1 MNKSSLAK
9 RLFSF
14 KHEIDFRLGKC
25 MKRLN
30 FGIVSAIA
38 ITLSA
43 FGASNA
49 VIADETKPTQTQEM
63 ALEDKYLWLEEVEGE
78 KAINWVKSQNERSLA
93 HLQSNPIY
101 KKLEADALA
110 IVQSKERL
118 TFGGYFGGYVSNF
131 WQDDKQIRGVWRR
144 SDFASWSKG
153 KPKWETILDMDAL
166 SKAEGKNWVYKG
178 AECLDDN
185 NLWNTNCMLSL
196 SNGGKDANEKREF
209 NVKTRKFVKNGFVIP
224 EAKSDITWLDINNM
238 LVSTDWGEGSLTE
251 SGYPFIVKMHARG
264 KDLKDAKEVFRGE
277 KTDVS
282 AGAYRI
288 DDGKKHHYF
297 FYRSPTFF
305 TSITYLMNDAGKA
318 QKLDL
323 PSKHS
328 IVGIRDGDLF
338 FSIQEDW
345 TPRGGEKLY
354 MAGTLLRAKLAAV
367 SAQSGVIEAVPIFVP
382 QEREALQGASFTKDG
397 LYVEISKNVKSEIR
411 FYSKAAKYVGFKAID
426 LPKNGVAGIA
436 NSSIRTDEAFFS
448 YNDLI
453 TPPSILMI
461 NKAGQKPKTVQSQPA
476 KFDASNLVVEQKE
489 VSSKDGTKIPFFV
502 VHKKGIKHD
511 GSTPTLLYGYGGFE
525 VSMTPNYSPYIG
537 KLWLE
542 RGGAYILANIRGG
555 GEFGPEWH
563 GAGLKTKRQVV
574 YDDFIA
580 IAEWAID
587 HKLADKNH
595 LGIMGG
601 SNGGL
606 LMGVMLTQRPELFNA
621 AVVQVPL
628 LDMLRYHK
636 LLAGA
641 SWIDEYGNPDIPEER
656 VWLEKLT
663 PYQNLK
669 KRDDFPVPLIV
680 TSTKD
685 DRVHPGHARKY
696 AAKLQELGMPF
707 WYYENIDG
715 GHSAAA
721 NLVEGA
727 KRRALEYTYLTE
739 KLMENK

>member
-1 MNKSSLAK
+1 
-9 RLFSF
+9 
-14 KHEIDFRLGKC
+14 
-25 MKRLN
+25 MKRFYL
-30 FGIVSAIA
+30 GLVSAIA
-38 ITLSA
+38 ISTFSFAAPKTLK
-43 FGASNA
+43 
-49 VIADETKPTQTQEM
+49 ADEFKTPNTQES
-63 ALEDKYLWLEEVEGE
+63 AVEDKYLWLEEVEGE
-78 KAINWVKSQNERSLA
+78 KAINWVKSQNTRSLS
-93 HLQSNPIY
+93 HLQANPIY
-101 KKLEADALA
+101 QKLEADALA
-110 IVQSKERL
+110 IVKSKDRL
-118 TFGGYFGGYVSNF
+118 TFGGYYNGFVSNF
-131 WQDDKQIRGVWRR
+131 WQDDKQVRGVWRR
-144 SDFASWSKG
+144 ADFASWSKN
-153 KPKWETILDMDAL
+153 KPKWETILDMDVL
-166 SKAEGKNWVYKG
+166 SKEEGKNWVYKG
-178 AECLDDN
+178 TDCLDGN
-185 NLWNTNCMLSL
+185 NLWNTICLVSL

-209 NVKTRKFVKNGFVIP
+209 NMKTRKFVKDGFFIP
-224 EAKSDITWLDINNM
+224 EAKSGVTWLDANN
-238 LVSTDWGEGSLTE
+238 LLIATNWGDGTLTD
-251 SGYPFIVKMHARG
+251 SGYPFIVKMHERG
-264 KDLKDAKEVFRGE
+264 KALSEAKEVFRGE

-282 AGAYRI
+282 AGSYRI
-288 DDGKKHHYF
+288 DDGKKYHFF
-297 FYRSPTFF
+297 FYRNPTFF
-305 TSITYLMNDAGKA
+305 TGITYLMNDAGRA
-318 QKLDL
+318 QKLNL

-328 IVGIRDGDLF
+328 IIGVRDGDLF

-345 TPRGGEKLY
+345 APRENDVAFKKGS
-354 MAGTLLRAKLAAV
+354 LLRAKLSSVAAE
-367 SAQSGVIEAVPIFVP
+367 SGTIEAIPIFIP

-411 FYSKAAKYVGFKAID
+411 FYAKAKNYDSFQTID
-426 LPKNGVAGIA
+426 LPKNGVAGLVDA
-436 NSSIRTDEAFFS
+436 SIRTDEAFFS
-448 YNDLI
+448 YNDLL
-453 TPPSILMI
+453 TPPSILKSA
-461 NKAGQKPKTVQSQPA
+461 KAGQKPKTVQSQPA

-525 VSMTPNYSPYIG
+525 VSMLPNYSPYIG

-563 GAGLKTKRQVV
+563 DAGLKTKRQVV

-580 IAEWAID
+580 IAEWATN
-587 HKLADKNH
+587 HKLADKEH

-621 AVVQVPL
+621 VVVQVPL

-669 KRDDFPVPLIV
+669 KRDDFPIPLIV

-696 AAKLQELGMPF
+696 GAKLEELGMPF

-739 KLMENK
+739 QLMQK

>member
-1 MNKSSLAK
+1 
-9 RLFSF
+9 
-14 KHEIDFRLGKC
+14 
-25 MKRLN
+25 MKRFNLG
-30 FGIVSAIA
+30 FVSALAIA
-38 ITLSA
+38 IFISSSPLRA
-43 FGASNA
+43 K
-49 VIADETKPTQTQEM
+49 ADEPINSPSQEDKV
-63 ALEDKYLWLEEVEGE
+63 EDKYLWLEEVEGA
-78 KAINWVKSQNERSLA
+78 KAIDWVKAQNSRSLS

-101 KKLEADALA
+101 KQLESDALA
-110 IVQSKERL
+110 IVKSKDRL
-118 TFGGYFGGYVSNF
+118 TFGGYSEGYVSNF

-144 SDFASWSKG
+144 SDFKSWSNG

-178 AECLDDN
+178 IDCLEPHK
-185 NLWNTNCMLSL
+185 LWNTICMISL

-209 NVKTRKFVKNGFVIP
+209 NVKTKKFVKNGFMIP

-238 LVSTDWGEGSLTE
+238 LVATDWGADSLTE
-251 SGYPFIVKMHARG
+251 SGYPYIVKMHSRG
-264 KDLKDAKEVFRGE
+264 KDLNSAKEVFRGE

-288 DDGKKHHYF
+288 DDGKKNHFF
-297 FYRSPTFF
+297 FYRNPTFF
-305 TSITYLMNDAGKA
+305 TTISYLMNDAGRA
-318 QKLDL
+318 QELAL
-323 PSKHS
+323 PPKHT
-328 IVGIRDGDLF
+328 IIGVRDGDLY
-338 FSIQEDW
+338 FSLQEDW
-345 TPRGGEKLY
+345 APRGNDMVFMKGS
-354 MAGTLLRAKLAAV
+354 LLRAKLSSVAAQ
-367 SAQSGVIEAVPIFVP
+367 AGIIEANPIYTP

-397 LYVEISKNVKSEIR
+397 LYVEITKNVKSEIR
-411 FYSKAAKYVGFKAID
+411 FYPKKGGDFTIID
-426 LPKNGVAGIA
+426 LPKNGVADIEKA
-436 NSSIRTDEAFFS
+436 SIRTDEAFFS

-453 TPPSILMI
+453 TPPSILMSA
-461 NKAGQKPKTVQSQPA
+461 KAGQKPKTVQSQPA

-489 VSSKDGTKIPFFV
+489 VNSKDGTKIPFFV

-525 VSMTPNYSPYIG
+525 VSMLPNYSPYIG

-563 GAGLKTKRQVV
+563 DAGLKTKRQVV

-580 IAEWAID
+580 IAEWATN
-587 HKLADKNH
+587 HKLADKEH

-621 AVVQVPL
+621 VVVQVPL

-669 KRDDFPVPLIV
+669 KRDDFPIPLIV

-696 AAKLQELGMPF
+696 GAKLEELGMPF

-739 KLMENK
+739 QLMQK